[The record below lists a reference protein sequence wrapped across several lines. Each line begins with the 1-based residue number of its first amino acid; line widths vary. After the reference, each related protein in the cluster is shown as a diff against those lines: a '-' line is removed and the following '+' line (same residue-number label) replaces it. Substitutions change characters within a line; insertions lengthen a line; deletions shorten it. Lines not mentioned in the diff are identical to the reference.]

1 MSIYFNIDQYTLY
14 EDDILYVR
22 GYRTGD
28 NANTASARLRVL
40 GNPYQ
45 QKLAVVEG
53 ALINSIDGSYSIGF
67 NDETDSFI
75 VGFKVLDNLTDTT
88 KLGLSIGP
96 DSTNNLTTFDSASFT
111 ANDGQR
117 PGGPMGDKI
126 YTTPLSDDP
135 LSPGIWRFLNTQS
148 GDHFYTSGGEAD
160 FVNDNLIDYNLE
172 GVAWGS
178 LPADQGMPTWRFVNR
193 VNGDH
198 FWTASQQEYDNL
210 AFNTQ
215 FNVKW
220 KYEGLAFN
228 VYSPEQPQ
236 PAGSVPVYRALNT
249 SNGDHFWTANPLEL
263 EGLTSGYPAW
273 VSEGVAWY
281 SPT

>member
-1 MSIYFNIDQYTLY
+1 MSIAFNIDQYTLY

-22 GYRTGD
+22 GYRTGSD
-28 NANTASARLRVL
+28 TNTTSARLRVL

-53 ALINSIDGSYSIGF
+53 ALVNSIDGSYSIGF
-67 NDETDSFI
+67 SDETDSFI
-75 VGFKVLDNLTDTT
+75 VGFKILGNLKDTT
-88 KLGLSIGP
+88 KLGLSVGP
-96 DSTNNLTTFDSASFT
+96 DFTNNLTTYDSASFT

-126 YTTPLSDDP
+126 YTTPFSDDP
-135 LSPGIWRFLNTQS
+135 LTPGIWRFLNAQS
-148 GDHFYTSGGEAD
+148 GDHFYATGGEAD

-172 GVAWGS
+172 GAAWGS
-178 LPADQGMPTWRFVNR
+178 LSADQGMPTWRFVNR
-193 VNGDH
+193 ENGNY
-198 FWTASQQEYDNL
+198 FWTASLQEYNNL
-210 AFNTQ
+210 AFNKKSKT
-215 FNVKW
+215 NW
-220 KYEGLAFN
+220 KLDSNSFN
-228 VYSPEQPQ
+228 VYSPDRPR

-249 SNGDHFWTANPLEL
+249 SNGNHFWTANLLEL

-281 SPT
+281 SPA